1 MIVLETMQRAKDHQ
15 NLVEPEPESNEIGG
29 FPPPRFYSA
38 DDERRE
44 EI

>member
-15 NLVEPEPESNEIGG
+15 NLVEPESNEIGG
-29 FPPPRFYSA
+29 FPPPRFYSD